1 MPGSSDAAFRDH
13 GSDARGDGV
22 IPEAFADA
30 GFTVERL
37 GMDDGFALTLAR
49 IGPRFAESGRRP
61 VILGHGVGFATL
73 ACRGL
78 WQTLSRDREVVA
90 VDLRG
95 HGLNAAGIEVTPP
108 QARLAAD
115 QAAIARHLATEAGTP
130 PDALFHSYSGV
141 LSLHAEQAEG
151 RLYHRRVF
159 MEPPLIPAGDMEG
172 ATEAAAGRDFLA
184 ERVKRR
190 KDRFASRADFARIFR
205 ERPEFAWMEP
215 GAPDDLAAAVLV
227 PAEDGG
233 FRLAC
238 PPVVESGFYAGNTP
252 EGLWDLL
259 ARAKRQPDL
268 IAPSLMIA
276 GRRPEGIA
284 ADPFTA
290 AIASVAARAAGF
302 DLLQL
307 ADITHMLPMERSGFI
322 AAAAAAFFDEPATR
336 EASVGG

>member
-1 MPGSSDAAFRDH
+1 
-13 GSDARGDGV
+13 V

-49 IGPRFAESGRRP
+49 IGPRFAESGHRP

-73 ACRGL
+73 AYRGL

-95 HGLNAAGIEVTPP
+95 HGLNAAGIDATPP

-259 ARAKRQPDL
+259 ARAKRQPGL

>member
-1 MPGSSDAAFRDH
+1 M
-13 GSDARGDGV
+13 
-22 IPEAFADA
+22 IPDAFAGA
-30 GFTVERL
+30 GFRL
-37 GMDDGFALTLAR
+37 DRLVMDDGHALTLAR
-49 IGPRFAESGRRP
+49 IGPRYAESGRRP

-73 ACRGL
+73 AYRGL
-78 WQTLSRDREVVA
+78 WQTLSQDREVVA

-95 HGLNAAGIEVTPP
+95 HGLNAAGIEATPP

-115 QAAIARHLATEAGTP
+115 QAAIARHLAAEAGTP

-159 MEPPLIPAGDMEG
+159 MEPPLIPAGEMEG
-172 ATEAAAGRDFLA
+172 ATEAAAGRDFMA
-184 ERVKRR
+184 ERMKRR
-190 KDRFASRADFARIFR
+190 RDRFDRLEDFARIFR

-227 PAEDGG
+227 PAEEGG

-238 PPVVESGFYAGNTP
+238 APAVESGFYSGNTP

-259 ARAKRQPDL
+259 ARAKRAPGL
-268 IAPSLMIA
+268 VAPSLMIA
-276 GRRPEGIA
+276 GRRPAGIT

-290 AIASVAARAAGF
+290 AITPVAARAGGF

-307 ADITHMLPMERSGFI
+307 ADITHMLPMERSAFI
-322 AAAAAAFFDEPATR
+322 AAAATAFFDEPAR
-336 EASVGG
+336 EESGT

>member
-1 MPGSSDAAFRDH
+1 M
-13 GSDARGDGV
+13 

-49 IGPRFAESGRRP
+49 IGPRFAESGHRP

-73 ACRGL
+73 AYRGL

-95 HGLNAAGIEVTPP
+95 HGLNAAGIDATPP

-259 ARAKRQPDL
+259 ARAKRQPGL